1 MIRPARLRRV
11 ASVLL
16 VAAIAAA
23 GGVWYASSP
32 ATSAIAA
39 TTPAR
44 ADGRLLIAPGLVEP
58 ERDPVALAF
67 ESPGRVVAIAVDDG
81 DPVTAGQVVA
91 QLDDR
96 FAKARLAGAEAALA
110 AAKARLDLARTG
122 ALPEEIAAARA
133 EVAAARAA
141 AAERST
147 ARGRAERLAS
157 TGALPAAQADADI
170 ASSQVAA
177 AQVDAA
183 AARLRLLE
191 RGTRSELRRA
201 AEAEVAAAEAQ
212 VAAAQ
217 VDLDNTSLRSPVSGI
232 ALRRLAEVGTLVATM
247 TPTPIVSV
255 ADVGTLQLR
264 VEVDEVDIAGLA
276 VGQTGWATARAH
288 GERRFTGRVTRIHR
302 ELGRKEVRTDDP
314 RARVDTRVLEVI
326 FSFDADAGAEVL
338 PLGLRLELH
347 LPVTAP
353 ASAAL

>member
-1 MIRPARLRRV
+1 MIRSTRLRRV

-16 VAAIAAA
+16 VAAIAAG
-23 GGVWYASSP
+23 GGVWYATSP
-32 ATSAIAA
+32 STSASAA
-39 TTPAR
+39 ASEPAR

-67 ESPGRVVAIAVDDG
+67 EAPGRVVAITVDDG
-81 DPVTAGQVVA
+81 DPVSAGQVVA

-110 AAKARLDLARTG
+110 AAKARLDLARKG

-212 VAAAQ
+212 VAAAK
-217 VDLDNTSLRSPVSGI
+217 VELDNTALRSPVSGI

-255 ADVGTLQLR
+255 ADVGKLQLR
-264 VEVDEVDIAGLA
+264 VEVDEVDIAGIA

-288 GERRFTGRVTRIHR
+288 GDRRFAGRVTRIQR

-326 FSFDADAGAEVL
+326 FTFDADAGADAL

-347 LPVTAP
+347 LPV
-353 ASAAL
+353 AAAR